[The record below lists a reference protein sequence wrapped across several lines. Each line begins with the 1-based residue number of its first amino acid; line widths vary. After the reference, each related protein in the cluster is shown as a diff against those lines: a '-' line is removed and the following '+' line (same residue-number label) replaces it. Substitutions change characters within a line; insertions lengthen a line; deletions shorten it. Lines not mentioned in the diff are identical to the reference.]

1 MRKRCEKLRIGSKQ
15 SVLVKCIITSN
26 VHGKIELETHLR
38 YQARVRHHST
48 CLSLVSPKTEVRVWL
63 FYSGCNSKGPGMVRE
78 GGKTT
83 YGCITEVTARC
94 SWGPSQRGPS
104 EECIEHLSEMST
116 WNIWTSYWL
125 RLPTSRLSIVLDE

>member
-1 MRKRCEKLRIGSKQ
+1 MRKRCKKLRIGSKQ

-26 VHGKIELETHLR
+26 VHGKVELETHLR

-48 CLSLVSPKTEVRVWL
+48 CLSLVSPKTEARVWI

-78 GGKTT
+78 GRKTT

-94 SWGPSQRGPS
+94 IWG
-104 EECIEHLSEMST
+104 
-116 WNIWTSYWL
+116 
-125 RLPTSRLSIVLDE
+125 SIPAGTF